1 MHISAAL
8 PLLLRLRG
16 GADIPDG
23 TGTSTGLRL
32 SREEI
37 TAKLNRVPT
46 FCIMQGDGSVIS
58 LPDPAGAEG
67 DECCTWFTDAAEAQ
81 YTFKRVCAA
90 NPELVD
96 EGLRLQTHGLGDVFA
111 MCGGWPREE
120 GEATTEVTLRI
131 KGPSALLKPVES
143 QLVDA
148 LRQQGL
154 EPGSWRECSP
164 VTSHTLPRH
173 RQHRTADR
181 STRHAATPQAY
192 PSSSARSWRRRH
204 QPRRGRRVVRP
215 HDRRAVLVVPQL
227 CEPGP
232 PWAGLRPQAVPRT
245 RDAPL
250 IRPAAD
256 RGLHSGPETRP
267 TSPEIRPTSLSPQP
281 YRSPSGDPGQAE
293 AAMTRLPVF
302 FNPYQVQP

>member
-23 TGTSTGLRL
+23 TGTGTGLRL

-58 LPDPAGAEG
+58 LPDPAGSEG

-96 EGLRLQTHGLGDVFA
+96 EGLRLQTHGLGQAFA

-154 EPGSWRECSP
+154 DPGSWRELRHP
-164 VTSHTLPRH
+164 QLPRTP
-173 RQHRTADR
+173 RPATAQHRTADR
-181 STRHAATPQAY
+181 GTRRAATPQACQF
-192 PSSSARSWRRRH
+192 SSARNSRRQH
-204 QPRRGRRVVRP
+204 QPRRR
-215 HDRRAVLVVPQL
+215 
-227 CEPGP
+227 
-232 PWAGLRPQAVPRT
+232 
-245 RDAPL
+245 
-250 IRPAAD
+250 
-256 RGLHSGPETRP
+256 
-267 TSPEIRPTSLSPQP
+267 
-281 YRSPSGDPGQAE
+281 
-293 AAMTRLPVF
+293 
-302 FNPYQVQP
+302 

>member
-1 MHISAAL
+1 VEKQRALASLATRVETTKLSLQRKTLLSDGYSDPRPMHISAAL

-23 TGTSTGLRL
+23 TGTGTGLRL

-58 LPDPAGAEG
+58 LPDPAGSEG

-96 EGLRLQTHGLGDVFA
+96 EGLRLQTHGLGEAFA

-154 EPGSWRECSP
+154 DPGSWREHSR
-164 VTSHTLPRH
+164 TLASHTAPRH
-173 RQHRTADR
+173 RT
-181 STRHAATPQAY
+181 THARLTEARGTPQ
-192 PSSSARSWRRRH
+192 RRRPANLH
-204 QPRRGRRVVRP
+204 RRGARAGNANLGNDDGWSGRVLK
-215 HDRRAVLVVPQL
+215 RAVLVVPQL
-227 CEPGP
+227 
-232 PWAGLRPQAVPRT
+232 AS
-245 RDAPL
+245 
-250 IRPAAD
+250 PA
-256 RGLHSGPETRP
+256 
-267 TSPEIRPTSLSPQP
+267 SL
-281 YRSPSGDPGQAE
+281 Y
-293 AAMTRLPVF
+293 
-302 FNPYQVQP
+302 

>member
-96 EGLRLQTHGLGDVFA
+96 EGLRLHTHGLGDVFA

-120 GEATTEVTLRI
+120 GETTTEVTLRI

-154 EPGSWRECSP
+154 EPGSWRERSP
-164 VTSHTLPRH
+164 VTSHTAPRH

-204 QPRRGRRVVRP
+204 QPRRRRRVVRP
-215 HDRRAVLVVPQL
+215 HDRRPSWWCHSFASPAFL
-227 CEPGP
+227 G
-232 PWAGLRPQAVPRT
+232 GPQA
-245 RDAPL
+245 
-250 IRPAAD
+250 
-256 RGLHSGPETRP
+256 SGCGFWLCHALG
-267 TSPEIRPTSLSPQP
+267 TSR
-281 YRSPSGDPGQAE
+281 
-293 AAMTRLPVF
+293 
-302 FNPYQVQP
+302 

>member
-23 TGTSTGLRL
+23 TSTGTSLRL

-58 LPDPAGAEG
+58 LPDPAGSEG

-96 EGLRLQTHGLGDVFA
+96 EGLRLQTHGLGQAFE
-111 MCGGWPREE
+111 MCGGWPSEE
-120 GEATTEVTLRI
+120 GEATTEMTLRI

-154 EPGSWRECSP
+154 DPGSWREHSP
-164 VTSHTLPRH
+164 LASHTAPATA
-173 RQHRTADR
+173 QHSTADR
-181 STRHAATPQAY
+181 STRHAATPQACQF
-192 PSSSARSWRRRH
+192 SSARSSLRQH
-204 QPRRGRRVVRP
+204 QPQRR
-215 HDRRAVLVVPQL
+215 
-227 CEPGP
+227 
-232 PWAGLRPQAVPRT
+232 
-245 RDAPL
+245 
-250 IRPAAD
+250 
-256 RGLHSGPETRP
+256 
-267 TSPEIRPTSLSPQP
+267 
-281 YRSPSGDPGQAE
+281 
-293 AAMTRLPVF
+293 
-302 FNPYQVQP
+302 

>member
-1 MHISAAL
+1 MPSTLICTPASAPPRPRERAPRRRAAREPACLSAAL

-23 TGTSTGLRL
+23 TGTGTGLRL

-111 MCGGWPREE
+111 MCDGWPREE
-120 GEATTEVTLRI
+120 GEATTEV
-131 KGPSALLKPVES
+131 SAQDQRAVRPPEAGWS
-143 QLVDA
+143 
-148 LRQQGL
+148 R
-154 EPGSWRECSP
+154 SS
-164 VTSHTLPRH
+164 
-173 RQHRTADR
+173 
-181 STRHAATPQAY
+181 STR
-192 PSSSARSWRRRH
+192 
-204 QPRRGRRVVRP
+204 
-215 HDRRAVLVVPQL
+215 
-227 CEPGP
+227 
-232 PWAGLRPQAVPRT
+232 
-245 RDAPL
+245 
-250 IRPAAD
+250 
-256 RGLHSGPETRP
+256 
-267 TSPEIRPTSLSPQP
+267 
-281 YRSPSGDPGQAE
+281 
-293 AAMTRLPVF
+293 
-302 FNPYQVQP
+302 

>member
-23 TGTSTGLRL
+23 TGTGTGLRL

-58 LPDPAGAEG
+58 LPDPAGSEG

-96 EGLRLQTHGLGDVFA
+96 EGLRLQTHGLGQAFA

-154 EPGSWRECSP
+154 DPGSWRLP
-164 VTSHTLPRH
+164 VFIGEELA
-173 RQHRTADR
+173 Q
-181 STRHAATPQAY
+181 ATPT
-192 PSSSARSWRRRH
+192 SATMT
-204 QPRRGRRVVRP
+204 G
-215 HDRRAVLVVPQL
+215 
-227 CEPGP
+227 GP
-232 PWAGLRPQAVPRT
+232 
-245 RDAPL
+245 
-250 IRPAAD
+250 
-256 RGLHSGPETRP
+256 
-267 TSPEIRPTSLSPQP
+267 
-281 YRSPSGDPGQAE
+281 AE
-293 AAMTRLPVF
+293 AAMTRLPIF
-302 FNPYQVQP
+302 FNPYQLREAYERANVPKHAYAKGPSVMDIRALAAHMAEEPVEFPNPWRAVEFICPQEAAELAREIAQRDSPQSGA

>member
-23 TGTSTGLRL
+23 TGTGTGLQL

-96 EGLRLQTHGLGDVFA
+96 EGLRLQTHGLGQAFA

-154 EPGSWRECSP
+154 DPGSWREHRRP
-164 VTSHTLPRH
+164 QLPR
-173 RQHRTADR
+173 
-181 STRHAATPQAY
+181 TP
-192 PSSSARSWRRRH
+192 
-204 QPRRGRRVVRP
+204 PR
-215 HDRRAVLVVPQL
+215 
-227 CEPGP
+227 EPLG
-232 PWAGLRPQAVPRT
+232 
-245 RDAPL
+245 
-250 IRPAAD
+250 
-256 RGLHSGPETRP
+256 
-267 TSPEIRPTSLSPQP
+267 SP
-281 YRSPSGDPGQAE
+281 
-293 AAMTRLPVF
+293 
-302 FNPYQVQP
+302 